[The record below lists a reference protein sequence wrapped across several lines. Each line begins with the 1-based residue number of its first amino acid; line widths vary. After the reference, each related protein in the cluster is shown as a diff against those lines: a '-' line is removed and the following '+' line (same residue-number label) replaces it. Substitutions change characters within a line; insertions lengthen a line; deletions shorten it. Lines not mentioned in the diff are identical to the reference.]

1 MGHVER
7 YLQEAIKVI
16 EKIDQNKIEG
26 IVKSLIEL
34 RQRGGPAF
42 LPRSGGRGCQCFACG
57 KRFSENL
64 WNRDLYANR

>member
-34 RQRGGPAF
+34 RQRGAGF
-42 LPRSGGRGCQCFACG
+42 SSSEWGEGLPMLRMR
-57 KRFSENL
+57 
-64 WNRDLYANR
+64 